1 MRWSYV
7 ASSLVITLTFA
18 GLVHGQETAPDVHPE
33 KAVFKDLPDWP
44 ATSPGQVELTS
55 FGPFRAVYD
64 RSYTQGSGPGK
75 GEPRRDRV
83 IVSAEEVGWEG
94 RQAVAIT
101 VLDSAAA
108 EHADTNARALLMV
121 VSKEDMSLLFE
132 AGPIPGAAKDYYFV
146 RVEDDEILLSQ
157 VMTGDQR
164 LMPKK
169 IPVGAPGFGP
179 GSWVMASMDLK
190 PGAKVR
196 LDPYYSPTANPIS
209 QASHGVVLEQ
219 REVQDGSGRSH
230 QAWVVETGGWYGPAS
245 PKVLRL
251 YLRDRPPYLLG
262 VETYDHDADTGKR
275 FVWLRSFQ
283 SFER

>member
-1 MRWSYV
+1 MKWSYV
-7 ASSLVITLTFA
+7 ASSIVMSLTVA
-18 GLVHGQETAPDVHPE
+18 GLVHGQETAPDIHPD
-33 KAVFKDLPDWP
+33 KVVYQDSSSWP
-44 ATSPGQVELTS
+44 ATSPGQVELES

-83 IVSAEEVGWEG
+83 IVSAEEVGWDG
-94 RQAVAIT
+94 RHAVAIT
-101 VLDSAAA
+101 VLDSGAA

-132 AGPIPGAAKDYYFV
+132 AGPIPGAAKDYYFA
-146 RVEDDEILLSQ
+146 RFEGGELLVSQ
-157 VMTGDQR
+157 VMTGDQQ

-219 REVQDGSGRSH
+219 RELQDGSGTSH
-230 QAWVVETGGWYGPAS
+230 RARVVETGGWYGPS
-245 PKVLRL
+245 SSKVLRL
-251 YLRDRPPYLLG
+251 YLKDRPPYLLG
-262 VETYDHDADTGKR
+262 VEIYDHDTDTGKK

-283 SFER
+283 SLER